1 MMQGSLGGL
10 VSGESVWF
18 PPTTWGV
25 WLIEGISGNGFSVR
39 GRGLSC
45 RSMNLATGGSNRY
58 IN

>member
-25 WLIEGISGNGFSVR
+25 WLIEGISGNG
-39 GRGLSC
+39 
-45 RSMNLATGGSNRY
+45 LACVTRIVLPVDESGDRRQQSLH
-58 IN
+58 